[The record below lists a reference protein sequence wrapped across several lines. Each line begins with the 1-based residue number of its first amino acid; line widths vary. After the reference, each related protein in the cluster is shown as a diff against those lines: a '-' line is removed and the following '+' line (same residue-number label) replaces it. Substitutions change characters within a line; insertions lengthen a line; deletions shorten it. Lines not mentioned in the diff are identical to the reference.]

1 VQPHAP
7 ARARAADAGGSRTKS
22 DSILWAQRDDDARSA
37 ATAAADASADRR
49 AAGTA
54 IDPAIAS
61 GAFIPEEEYG
71 RVPERGVGALPEHA
85 RLLPG
90 MLDLAGIG
98 VRSFEP
104 GVMEP
109 N

>member
-1 VQPHAP
+1 M
-7 ARARAADAGGSRTKS
+7 RAAPDR